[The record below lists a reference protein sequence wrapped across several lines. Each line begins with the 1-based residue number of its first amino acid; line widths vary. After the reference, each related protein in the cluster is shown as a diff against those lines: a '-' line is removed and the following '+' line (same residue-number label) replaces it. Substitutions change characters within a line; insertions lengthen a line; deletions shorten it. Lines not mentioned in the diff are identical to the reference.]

1 VRFFVARTD
10 IMIQVYSSGG
20 GYEKRV
26 DARGRYSLA
35 DVSPQ
40 REREELAE
48 PSGDLSPRLSLA
60 AFSSDASTPRMQEQM
75 LYYKVTGDAAAV
87 SLLNRLSALGQSAKT
102 IRGRLAALT
111 PISLT
116 AEAKKRAQIPPKAS
130 FYAFAYPLDCMA
142 ADTATLLQA
151 VIGSVSRLDDES
163 FFFFLLGGFCYF
175 DERKQFLQANA
186 ISLSRRFSV
195 IEHGEEVMVSSG
207 ELVFDGP
214 YALGDNVAD
223 ALRAADRFAA
233 WSVAALKDAGL
244 LTVAWVNPSERPGG
258 LALHETVTWQSGAF
272 VCERADGSAV
282 FYRTIR
288 GPQSTSA
295 TERSRHWAPGWARE
309 HAGFDKLNTR
319 FEDELEK
326 SRRLRESIRT
336 RKRGDVEKWCRKH
349 GWIMVLYYVVGCLLF
364 NHIEGYDIITCIYHI
379 TQTVLTIGYGD
390 FAPPSWQGRL
400 LSIFYMPIGTVIV
413 VGGVYPP
420 TKAVLSYLDQFN
432 ASLMNACASIAN
444 KCRLACAGRLTYWF
458 PHSSFAASLAASV
471 RPLASSVG
479 AAPSAAPGPE
489 SSGSRE
495 LRGQHFTVRA
505 LRGIRREVGP
515 LYAYIHAFLQ
525 PFIVILVYAIATA
538 YLYTCRQGYTDAEGI
553 LENGRCDGIQ
563 DFPFLNALY
572 QCVVTMTTVGYGDGD
587 LVPRTDNE
595 KIYFIFFFLITVT
608 TLTVAIERV
617 RLLWTSRRIF
627 FQDYG
632 AELPLMMRREAI
644 KERKLDPIFSEDEF
658 VLLVLQQYGVVDSD
672 LIKSIRQDFK
682 RLESFGLGGHIH
694 AGNGEI
700 EVLTLF
706 EHLVARGHIVDSN
719 RKELGT
725 GVLEEAFST
734 FDKNGDGTIDIKE
747 LGTGVPRRAAPGTRR
762 AAPGARHP
770 ARGTHIRA
778 RPRPRVPA
786 PAPAL
791 APALPTCP
799 PALPRCALVHTLT
812 TLPFSATARSH
823 AHARP
828 ANDRR

>member
-1 VRFFVARTD
+1 
-10 IMIQVYSSGG
+10 MIQVYSSAA

-35 DVSPQ
+35 DASPQ
-40 REREELAE
+40 REELAE
-48 PSGDLSPRLSLA
+48 PSGDLSPRLSIA
-60 AFSSDASTPRMQEQM
+60 ALSSDASTPRMQEQM
-75 LYYKVTGDAAAV
+75 LYKVKGDAAAV
-87 SLLNRLSALGQSAKT
+87 SLLNRLSALGQSAET

-111 PISLT
+111 PISLS

-142 ADTATLLQA
+142 ADTATLLHA
-151 VIGSVSRLDDES
+151 VVGSVSRLDDEV

-186 ISLSRRFSV
+186 ISLNRRFSA
-195 IEHGEEVMVSSG
+195 IEHGEEVKMSSG
-207 ELVFDGP
+207 ELIFDGP
-214 YALGDNVAD
+214 YALGDNVAH
-223 ALRAADRFAA
+223 ALRIADRFAT
-233 WSVAALKDAGL
+233 WSIAAFKDAGL
-244 LTVAWVNPSERPGG
+244 LTLAWVNPSERPGG
-258 LALHETVTWQSGAF
+258 LALHETVTWESGAF

-309 HAGFDKLNTR
+309 HAGFDKLYTR

-336 RKRGDVEKWCRKH
+336 RKRGDVEKWCRNH
-349 GWIMVLYYVVGCLLF
+349 GWIIVVYYVFGCLLF

-432 ASLMNACASIAN
+432 ASLMNACASIAS

-471 RPLASSVG
+471 RPLASLG
-479 AAPSAAPGPE
+479 AAPSAAPGPV
-489 SSGSRE
+489 SSASSK
-495 LRGQHFTVRA
+495 LRGQYFTVRA

-525 PFIVILVYAIATA
+525 PFIVILAYATATA

-587 LVPRTDNE
+587 LLPRTDNE

-617 RLLWTSRRIF
+617 RVLWTSRRIF

-632 AELPLMMRREAI
+632 EELPLMMRREAI

-725 GVLEEAFST
+725 GVLEKAFST

-747 LGTGVPRRAAPGTRR
+747 LGTGVPRRAARGTRR
-762 AAPGARHP
+762 AARTFAP
-770 ARGTHIRA
+770 APDPA
-778 RPRPRVPA
+778 SPRPRQ
-786 PAPAL
+786 L
-791 APALPTCP
+791 LH
-799 PALPRCALVHTLT
+799 PRCLRAPLRCLG
-812 TLPFSATARSH
+812 AR
-823 AHARP
+823 
-828 ANDRR
+828 